1 MTGCYAQV
9 NPAEVA
15 DVPGVDYVVGLN
27 RLDDLLQFVALPK
40 DRDVRIAVSDVKRQR
55 GVPVLGTRTLPGH
68 TRAFLKIQEGCNYSC
83 TYCIIPTAR
92 GLSRS
97 VTPREVLEQVRML
110 ADAGYR
116 EIVLTGI
123 HLGSYGQDLT
133 PKIDLTALLEM
144 IAQSRLIPRVRLSS
158 LDPREV
164 PDRLIDLMANSHV
177 ICPHLHVCA
186 QAGDD
191 EILKRMRRNYDGA
204 YYRELL
210 MKVRE
215 RLPDAALG
223 SDIIVGFPGETDGA
237 FDRSLEFFA
246 ALPLTYFHVFHILL
260 GVGRLRLHCRIM
272 WVVKLRRRVPVE
284 CANWARSRR
293 ETFVRFRGRKL
304 SVLIEEKID
313 RATGLRRGFSRNYLP
328 VLVLRVELWLI
339 VKSRLKSRALK
350 GDGCGGLHWRLPRP
364 VSNIMARSHPTQANL
379 KKESQQAQLEK
390 ELGYSFSDASLL
402 VRALTHVSY
411 DHEKSAGHNEVL
423 EFLGDAVLDLA
434 ISDLLIRSFPEKS
447 EGDLSRMRAALVNS
461 TVLPEKAALLNLG
474 PLLRLGK
481 GEERSGG
488 GTNPPSWPVPS
499 KRCSAQFTAKWLRS
513 RPSSCGTALY
523 CRCQRERPRA
533 ARLQNPVA
541 RDQPDA
547 ISRPTQLSSG
557 FRERSRP

>member
-1 MTGCYAQV
+1 MILQSSKAAWKRIIRLSRSKSRRIATLSTPARSPTAPIGSAAVGAARKAVKPGAKVLVTGCYAQV

-55 GVPVLGTRTLPGH
+55 GVPVLRTRTLPGH

-97 VTPREVLEQVRML
+97 VTPRGSR
-110 ADAGYR
+110 AGSHACRCRLQGNRSDGNPSR
-116 EIVLTGI
+116 ELRA
-123 HLGSYGQDLT
+123 GSHAQ
-133 PKIDLTALLEM
+133 IDLTALLET

-191 EILKRMRRNYDGA
+191 EILKWMRRNYDGA

-272 WVVKLRRRVPVE
+272 WVVKLRRRVP
-284 CANWARSRR
+284 
-293 ETFVRFRGRKL
+293 
-304 SVLIEEKID
+304 
-313 RATGLRRGFSRNYLP
+313 
-328 VLVLRVELWLI
+328 
-339 VKSRLKSRALK
+339 
-350 GDGCGGLHWRLPRP
+350 
-364 VSNIMARSHPTQANL
+364 
-379 KKESQQAQLEK
+379 
-390 ELGYSFSDASLL
+390 
-402 VRALTHVSY
+402 
-411 DHEKSAGHNEVL
+411 
-423 EFLGDAVLDLA
+423 
-434 ISDLLIRSFPEKS
+434 
-447 EGDLSRMRAALVNS
+447 
-461 TVLPEKAALLNLG
+461 
-474 PLLRLGK
+474 
-481 GEERSGG
+481 
-488 GTNPPSWPVPS
+488 
-499 KRCSAQFTAKWLRS
+499 
-513 RPSSCGTALY
+513 
-523 CRCQRERPRA
+523 
-533 ARLQNPVA
+533 
-541 RDQPDA
+541 
-547 ISRPTQLSSG
+547 
-557 FRERSRP
+557 

>member
-1 MTGCYAQV
+1 MKIAITTLGCKINQYDSAVIQSRLEENHSFVPFEEPADCYIINTCTVTDRADWEARQLVRRAKRLSPGAKVLVTGCYAQV

-15 DVPGVDYVVGLN
+15 AVPGVDYVVGLN
-27 RLDDLLQFVALPK
+27 RLDDLLQFVASPK

-83 TYCIIPTAR
+83 TYCIISTAR

-123 HLGSYGQDLT
+123 HLGGYGQDLM
-133 PKIDLTALLEM
+133 PKVGLTALLEM

-164 PDRLIDLMANSHV
+164 PDRLVDLMAKSDV

-191 EILKRMRRNYDGA
+191 EILKSMRRNYDGA

-210 MKVRE
+210 IKVHE

-246 ALPLTYFHVFHILL
+246 ALPLTYFHVF
-260 GVGRLRLHCRIM
+260 
-272 WVVKLRRRVPVE
+272 PYS
-284 CANWARSRR
+284 SRR
-293 ETFVRFRGRKL
+293 GTVAASLPDHVGSEVKKTRARRMRELGAMKKRDFCVRFRGQKL

-328 VLVLRVELWLI
+328 VLVPAGGTLVNREIEVEVEGFEGGWLRGTPLET
-339 VKSRLKSRALK
+339 A
-350 GDGCGGLHWRLPRP
+350 P
-364 VSNIMARSHPTQANL
+364 ARVQYHGAF
-379 KKESQQAQLEK
+379 A
-390 ELGYSFSDASLL
+390 SDA
-402 VRALTHVSY
+402 
-411 DHEKSAGHNEVL
+411 G
-423 EFLGDAVLDLA
+423 
-434 ISDLLIRSFPEKS
+434 
-447 EGDLSRMRAALVNS
+447 
-461 TVLPEKAALLNLG
+461 
-474 PLLRLGK
+474 
-481 GEERSGG
+481 
-488 GTNPPSWPVPS
+488 
-499 KRCSAQFTAKWLRS
+499 
-513 RPSSCGTALY
+513 
-523 CRCQRERPRA
+523 
-533 ARLQNPVA
+533 
-541 RDQPDA
+541 
-547 ISRPTQLSSG
+547 
-557 FRERSRP
+557 

>member
-1 MTGCYAQV
+1 MRIAITTLGCKINQYDSAVIQSRLEENHSFVPFEEPADCYIINTCTVTDRADWEARQLVRRAKRLSPGAKVLVTGCYAQV

-123 HLGSYGQDLT
+123 HLGGYGQDLI
-133 PKIDLTALLEM
+133 PKVDLTALLEM
-144 IAQSRLIPRVRLSS
+144 ISQSRLIPRVRLSS

-164 PDRLIDLMANSHV
+164 PDRLVDLMAKSDV

-223 SDIIVGFPGETDGA
+223 SDIIVGFPGEADGA

-246 ALPLTYFHVFHILL
+246 ALPLTYFHVF
-260 GVGRLRLHCRIM
+260 
-272 WVVKLRRRVPVE
+272 PYS
-284 CANWARSRR
+284 SRR
-293 ETFVRFRGRKL
+293 GTVAASLPDHVSSEVKKTRARRMRELGAIKKRDFCLRFRGRKL

-328 VLVLRVELWLI
+328 VLVPADGTLVNREIEVEVEGFEGGWLRGTPLET
-339 VKSRLKSRALK
+339 A
-350 GDGCGGLHWRLPRP
+350 P
-364 VSNIMARSHPTQANL
+364 
-379 KKESQQAQLEK
+379 AQCH
-390 ELGYSFSDASLL
+390 GAFASDA
-402 VRALTHVSY
+402 
-411 DHEKSAGHNEVL
+411 G
-423 EFLGDAVLDLA
+423 
-434 ISDLLIRSFPEKS
+434 
-447 EGDLSRMRAALVNS
+447 
-461 TVLPEKAALLNLG
+461 
-474 PLLRLGK
+474 
-481 GEERSGG
+481 
-488 GTNPPSWPVPS
+488 
-499 KRCSAQFTAKWLRS
+499 
-513 RPSSCGTALY
+513 
-523 CRCQRERPRA
+523 
-533 ARLQNPVA
+533 
-541 RDQPDA
+541 
-547 ISRPTQLSSG
+547 
-557 FRERSRP
+557 